1 MPSRANLVRPSRAVL
16 ALVLVVSC
24 GGEAPTSEF
33 GNGSRLTMINGAS
46 QSGTVT
52 IFIDNMLVGALGVA
66 EVKRNISLS
75 PGGHDL
81 KLQGNNGTTGF
92 TSHIDLA
99 DGGDLTIV
107 ALDSA
112 GHLRSAELIDSNTV
126 VPAGATKLRVA
137 HFAETA
143 GNIDIWR
150 TQPDYGTPIRLM
162 FPFNYQEISPYVQST
177 PGNWQV
183 LVSTAI
189 STPTGP
195 MPDTLGMTSP
205 ILVPDGES
213 RTVLVVDDPGGGVDL
228 LVVDP

>member
-1 MPSRANLVRPSRAVL
+1 MSHAIMLRSLGTVAALAAVI
-16 ALVLVVSC
+16 SC
-24 GGEAPTSEF
+24 GGESPTSEF

-46 QSGTVT
+46 QAGTVT
-52 IFIDNMLVGALGVA
+52 ILVDNTIVGDLGVA

-75 PGGHDL
+75 PGGHEL
-81 KLQGNNGTTGF
+81 KLRRSNGTTGL
-92 TSHIDLA
+92 SRHIDLVEGA
-99 DGGDLTIV
+99 DLTIV

-112 GHLRSAELIDSNTV
+112 GLIRSAELVDSNTV

-137 HFAETA
+137 HFAQAA
-143 GNIDIWR
+143 GSIDIWR
-150 TQPDYGTPIRLM
+150 TQPDYGTPIRIM
-162 FPFNYQEISPYVQST
+162 FPFNYQDISPYVQST
-177 PGNWQV
+177 PGDWQV

-195 MPDTLGMTSP
+195 MPDTLGMTSS